1 MVSQGSTDMTTKL
14 LILGGTT
21 EASALAQAVARAGFD
36 AVFSYAGRVAK
47 PKEQPLPTRV
57 GGFGGVDGLA
67 TYLRDNS
74 ITHVVDATHPF
85 AAQMSWNA
93 YHACAQEGVALIA
106 LTRPA
111 WQAQA
116 GDDWLHV
123 ADIEGA
129 VAALDGA
136 EKRVLLALGKL
147 NLPAFAA
154 QSQHHYILRLVDQPE
169 VAPAV
174 PHHTVVVARGPFDVA
189 GDRALMEQHGV
200 EVVVC
205 KNAGGLGAEAKLHAA
220 RALSIPVI
228 MIDRPDLPPR
238 AAVATPEAVLAW
250 VNN

>member
-1 MVSQGSTDMTTKL
+1 MTTKL

-74 ITHVVDATHPF
+74 ITHVIDATHPF

-116 GDDWLHV
+116 GDDWHHV

-147 NLPAFAA
+147 NLPAFAT
-154 QSQHHYILRLVDQPE
+154 QPQHHYILRLVDQPE
-169 VAPAV
+169 TPPAV
-174 PHHTVVVARGPFDVA
+174 PHHTVIVARGPFDVP

-205 KNAGGLGAEAKLHAA
+205 KNAGGIGAEAKLHAA
-220 RALSIPVI
+220 RVLNIPVI
-228 MIDRPDLPPR
+228 MIDRPELPPR
-238 AAVATPEAVLAW
+238 PAVAASEEVLAW